1 MLIHLNQ
8 NVSADWRKGQPLD
21 GGERQQWGHPIEQ
34 WDSIR
39 GRVMPHPQPESSIT
53 HRDTWKR
60 RKTQR
65 KREKHKTGEI
75 LVSEERKQ
83 TMDKPD

>member
-1 MLIHLNQ
+1 MKAAIGWWG
-8 NVSADWRKGQPLD
+8 VTAI
-21 GGERQQWGHPIEQ
+21 GHPIEQ

-39 GRVMPHPQPESSIT
+39 RVVPHPQSESSIT
-53 HRDTWKR
+53 PRDTCKR

-75 LVSEERKQ
+75 LVSEEK
-83 TMDKPD
+83 DKPWTSQTDDVIKI